1 MALTNFLVCTHLSL
15 AGSCSHYCS
24 DAKILVTKKQKRVQ
38 QETDDVAEPESACI
52 HLSLVGSCSH
62 YCSDAKILVTKKQ
75 KCVPQEIDDVA
86 ERGSGSVCIHLHLS
100 LSCHC
105 MEKTQITK
113 KIKSTNL
120 DGSWKIKKVLEKSDL
135 GNNSR
140 LLVSKEL
147 AKEFVIPFLEGGAKA
162 AKGKGVEVQVLDI
175 DDNTLHSLNFKIWTS
190 AQSYVF
196 TKKWVKDFVR
206 KRNLKK
212 GDEIGLRWNEQSQ
225 QFEFSVLRRC

>member
-24 DAKILVTKKQKRVQ
+24 DAEIIVSKKRKRVQ
-38 QETDDVAEPESACI
+38 QESDDVVEPES
-52 HLSLVGSCSH
+52 
-62 YCSDAKILVTKKQ
+62 
-75 KCVPQEIDDVA
+75 
-86 ERGSGSVCIHLHLS
+86 VCIHLS

-105 MEKTQITK
+105 MDETRMSK
-113 KIKSTNL
+113 KRKYEQEASNL
-120 DGSWKIKKVLEKSDL
+120 DGSWKIKKVLEMSDL

-140 LLVSKEL
+140 LLVKKEL
-147 AKEFVIPFLEGGAKA
+147 AKEFVIPFLAGGAEA
-162 AKGKGVEVQVLDI
+162 AKEKEGVEVQVLDI

-212 GDEIGLRWNEQSQ
+212 GDQIGLRWNAQSQ
-225 QFEFSVLRRC
+225 QFEFSVLHRC